1 MKGQQTAAHLALL
14 AVALIYGA
22 NYLLAKGLMPRLIG
36 PSGFI
41 VLRATGA
48 AALFWLLYAFRPER
62 IHRVHLF
69 RLMLCG
75 LFGVAGNQLMF
86 FNGLNLTSPV
96 NASIIMTSNPILVLV
111 ASSVL
116 LKTAVTSRKLLG
128 IALGATGA
136 IVLLRMSAG
145 SVVGHISWQG
155 DLLILANAISY
166 GVYLVLVKPLMSVY
180 RPITV
185 ISWVFLFGALIVL
198 PFGWSQAM
206 AIDWDAF
213 SASELW
219 SVGYVV
225 VFTTFVAYLLNI
237 FALRRVM
244 PTVVS
249 SYIYLQPLFAGLFAY
264 VYAYYGGADFTG
276 DLTIG
281 RLLCALMIFVGVYL
295 VSSSRR

>member
-1 MKGQQTAAHLALL
+1 MKRDEVGAHLALL

-22 NYLLAKGLMPRLIG
+22 NYLVAKGLMPRLIG

-48 AALFWLLYAFRPER
+48 VVLFWVLYAFRPER
-62 IHRVHLF
+62 VRKAHLF

-111 ASSVL
+111 ASSLL
-116 LKTAVTSRKLLG
+116 LKTAITGRKLIG
-128 IALGATGA
+128 IILGAIGA
-136 IVLLRMSAG
+136 VALLRLSAG
-145 SVVGHISWQG
+145 SLSGHISWQG
-155 DLLILANAISY
+155 DLLIFGNAISY
-166 GVYLVLVKPLMSVY
+166 GVYLVLVKPLMGVY
-180 RPITV
+180 RPVTV

-198 PFGWSQAM
+198 PFGWNQVL
-206 AIDWDAF
+206 AIDWSAF
-213 SASELW
+213 QVVELW

-237 FALRRVM
+237 YALQRVM

-249 SYIYLQPLFAGLFAY
+249 TYIYLQPLFAGLFAY

-276 DLTIG
+276 DLTLG
-281 RLLCALMIFVGVYL
+281 RIFCALLIFTGVYL
-295 VSSSRR
+295 VSSARR